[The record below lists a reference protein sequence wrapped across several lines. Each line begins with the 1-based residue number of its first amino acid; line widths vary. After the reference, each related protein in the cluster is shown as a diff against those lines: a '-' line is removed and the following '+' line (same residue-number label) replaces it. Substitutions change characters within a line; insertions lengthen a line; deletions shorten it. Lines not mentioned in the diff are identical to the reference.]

1 MVPPLLKLEFT
12 QGPRAGDSLGFKPG
26 STIRIGRVVRGNEIA
41 IKDAGISTKHLRIV
55 SDSSENWIIQDLGS
69 SNGTILNSE
78 SIDPDT
84 PVNLSHGDEIKL
96 GEYTSIVVNF
106 VSDVQPPPPPQ
117 EPKLPP
123 RPRRNNKR
131 NAVSDPD
138 PDPIESVQEKPKR
151 ARGSLKQEDNELPKK
166 TRASRKKNLA
176 DIVDKEEELEVE
188 VEKKVNSRVGRPWKN
203 AKEEVPEEKEV
214 NPRVGRPRKNAS
226 SAKEEVSEEKKVN
239 RRVGRPRKNAITNE
253 EQVPEEEKGNSG
265 VRKGSNSESIEKL
278 GLKSIKLEV
287 EDTPKRVEISEVESR
302 KRVTRSKQV
311 ENVKTEDTVLEVN
324 DEKRATRATRS
335 KKTEIGGDS
344 FLELEMVLSLARKS
358 RAKRRKMEQEPSKSV
373 VEMETRNDDAG
384 EEVLKNCHVEEDKE
398 YEAQGGCSE
407 RSDDKCDKEDERE
420 GDGSKRVEQVETE
433 LRKNSTVIE
442 DDLNCTIREDGEIE
456 NLQDIEEENGN
467 KAQEGCSERS
477 DDKCVKEDERE
488 GDGSKRVEQ
497 VESELRKKSTVGED
511 HLNCTVREDGETKNL
526 QDIVEENGNKS
537 QEGCSERSDDK
548 CDKEDEREGDGSKR
562 VEKVESELR
571 KKSTVGEDDLNCTVR
586 EDGETENLQDV
597 VEENGNKSQ
606 EGCSERSD
614 EKREKEDEREG
625 DGSKRVEQVEIELR
639 KKNTIEEDDLNCTVR
654 EVADTENLQQIE
666 EERCDEERECTV
678 EEAGIAT
685 VDDDCE
691 EEKVEQVSSNR
702 IVERVGVD
710 LGKMTLRNWFDS
722 MEAQLPKQTIEE
734 TEKMIEPMRSKT
746 LRVYNHIVEQREKGV

>member
-96 GEYTSIVVNF
+96 GEFTSIVVNF
-106 VSDVQPPPPPQ
+106 VSDVQAPPPQ
-117 EPKLPP
+117 EHKLPP

-151 ARGSLKQEDNELPKK
+151 ARGSLKQEENEVPKK

-188 VEKKVNSRVGRPWKN
+188 VEKKVNSRVGRPRKN
-203 AKEEVPEEKEV
+203 ASSANEEVPEEKKV
-214 NPRVGRPRKNAS
+214 NSRVGRPRKNAS
-226 SAKEEVSEEKKVN
+226 
-239 RRVGRPRKNAITNE
+239 NAITNE
-253 EQVPEEEKGNSG
+253 EQVPEEEKGNS
-265 VRKGSNSESIEKL
+265 ESIKKL

-287 EDTPKRVEISEVESR
+287 EDTPKRVEISEVKSR
-302 KRVTRSKQV
+302 KRVTRSKQI

-335 KKTEIGGDS
+335 KKTEMCGDS
-344 FLELEMVLSLARKS
+344 FMELEMVLSLARKS
-358 RAKRRKMEQEPSKSV
+358 RAKKRKMEQEPSKSV

-384 EEVLKNCHVEEDKE
+384 VEVLKNCHVKEDKE
-398 YEAQGGCSE
+398 NEAQGGCSG

-433 LRKNSTVIE
+433 LS
-442 DDLNCTIREDGEIE
+442 
-456 NLQDIEEENGN
+456 
-467 KAQEGCSERS
+467 
-477 DDKCVKEDERE
+477 
-488 GDGSKRVEQ
+488 
-497 VESELRKKSTVGED
+497 KKSTVGED
-511 HLNCTVREDGETKNL
+511 DVNCTVREDGETESS

-537 QEGCSERSDDK
+537 QEGCSERSDEK
-548 CDKEDEREGDGSKR
+548 RDKEDEREGDGSKR
-562 VEKVESELR
+562 VEQVEIELR
-571 KKSTVGEDDLNCTVR
+571 KKSTIGEDDLNCTVR
-586 EDGETENLQDV
+586 EDGETENLQDIA
-597 VEENGNKSQ
+597 EENEAQ

-614 EKREKEDEREG
+614 KEDEREG

-639 KKNTIEEDDLNCTVR
+639 KKNTIGEDDLNCTVR

-678 EEAGIAT
+678 EEAGIAI

-702 IVERVGVD
+702 DVERVEVD

-746 LRVYNHIVEQREKGV
+746 LRVYKHIAEQREKGVMAEYDVLII